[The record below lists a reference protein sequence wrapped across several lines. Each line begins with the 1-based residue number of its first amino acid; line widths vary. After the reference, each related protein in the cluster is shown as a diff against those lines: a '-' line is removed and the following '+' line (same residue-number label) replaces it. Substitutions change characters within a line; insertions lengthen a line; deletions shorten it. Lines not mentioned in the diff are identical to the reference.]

1 MTRRVTPSLGNER
14 RKAEHTIKG
23 LARSIFIKR
32 DKRERELRVRN
43 ISSSLRLNSFAVFCL
58 VLRKDLVGLTLCRA
72 VWIGI
77 AEQLLN
83 AYIGPTG
90 EKGGEK
96 EKKRERE
103 GRPVRICLI
112 VMAGLQS

>member
-1 MTRRVTPSLGNER
+1 
-14 RKAEHTIKG
+14 
-23 LARSIFIKR
+23 
-32 DKRERELRVRN
+32 
-43 ISSSLRLNSFAVFCL
+43 LNSFAVFCL
-58 VLRKDLVGLTLCRA
+58 VLCKDLVGLTLCRA

-83 AYIGPTG
+83 TYIGPTG

-96 EKKRERE
+96 EKKKRERE